1 MNDVKVHLP
10 TNSQKPMHTKCLFT
24 PFWGWRVHP
33 GLQFGDTSPYTGAWR
48 DSSSWCSFQ
57 WNHLERSRS
66 GTEASKHMGSETV
79 MRRTM
84 EKEKE
89 KLRLHIFIW
98 IYKKKNHNT
107 SRATLT
113 EGTTGAVVSHP
124 LADFLFFL
132 NSPIISLCLL
142 HKPPLRYNQC
152 IRVQVKSF
160 VQACL

>member
-48 DSSSWCSFQ
+48 DSSSWCFFQ

-66 GTEASKHMGSETV
+66 GTEANKHMGSETV

-98 IYKKKNHNT
+98 ISKKKTPQHFKSNPYWRNHWCRSFPST
-107 SRATLT
+107 RWFS
-113 EGTTGAVVSHP
+113 
-124 LADFLFFL
+124 FLFKF
-132 NSPIISLCLL
+132 SHHFSL
-142 HKPPLRYNQC
+142 PPPQTPS
-152 IRVQVKSF
+152 QV
-160 VQACL
+160 